1 MAKAS
6 AKKSTTDD
14 TIIGGFIQRDTPPGA
29 KPFPDLHTDTE
40 WLKEQKKKKSAAKK
54 KATKAKAKKK

>member
-1 MAKAS
+1 MAK
-6 AKKSTTDD
+6 KNMTND

-40 WLKEQKKKKSAAKK
+40 WLKEQKKKKAAAKK
-54 KATKAKAKKK
+54 KTTKPKPKKK